1 MNQRSLQLNIMILLN
16 DNYDD
21 DDNTFFLML
30 ADIHKKE
37 LRQQKRIMHYDDAM
51 LRKEIISS

>member
-1 MNQRSLQLNIMILLN
+1 MNQRSLQLNVMMILLN

-21 DDNTFFLML
+21 DDNMFFLIL

-37 LRQQKRIMHYDDAM
+37 LR
-51 LRKEIISS
+51 